1 MNGRHIAERLV
12 ERGLDPPNVE
22 PTAALYDQALAAFRR
37 STHEEPRCVW
47 WVPGRL
53 EVFGKHTDYAGGRT
67 LVAAMPRGFAV
78 VAAARDD
85 QVVHVA
91 DAGNGEDVRL
101 TPSGSAEIYSGWRHY
116 AEVVVAR
123 LARNFPGA
131 GGGAE
136 VVFASN
142 LPRASGM
149 SSSSALVVGLAT
161 ALVRLWKVASHDE
174 WRANIRAPVD
184 VAGYYACIENGLTFG
199 ALAGD
204 AGVGTHG
211 GSEDHVA
218 MSCGVAG
225 HLSAYSF
232 VPIRHLADVALPAE
246 WRFVIASSGVRAEKT
261 GSSRDAYNLLSDGT
275 AALLRLWN
283 ARESP
288 ARSLGDAT
296 GSSADAVARLRRAI
310 HRASV
315 PGWSPDALERR
326 LDHFLREDARVGAA
340 LEAFARADRE
350 GIGHLAA
357 ASQQDA
363 DALLGNQIPGTIAL
377 ARAAV
382 DHGAFAACSFGAGF
396 GGSVWALSD
405 RTSAAALADR
415 WHTATFI
422 ATPGAP
428 VTEIV

>member
-1 MNGRHIAERLV
+1 
-12 ERGLDPPNVE
+12 
-22 PTAALYDQALAAFRR
+22 
-37 STHEEPRCVW
+37 
-47 WVPGRL
+47 
-53 EVFGKHTDYAGGRT
+53 
-67 LVAAMPRGFAV
+67 
-78 VAAARDD
+78 
-85 QVVHVA
+85 
-91 DAGNGEDVRL
+91 
-101 TPSGSAEIYSGWRHY
+101 
-116 AEVVVAR
+116 
-123 LARNFPGA
+123 
-131 GGGAE
+131 
-136 VVFASN
+136 
-142 LPRASGM
+142 
-149 SSSSALVVGLAT
+149 
-161 ALVRLWKVASHDE
+161 
-174 WRANIRAPVD
+174 
-184 VAGYYACIENGLTFG
+184 
-199 ALAGD
+199 
-204 AGVGTHG
+204 
-211 GSEDHVA
+211 
-218 MSCGVAG
+218 
-225 HLSAYSF
+225 
-232 VPIRHLADVALPAE
+232 
-246 WRFVIASSGVRAEKT
+246 
-261 GSSRDAYNLLSDGT
+261 
-275 AALLRLWN
+275 WN

-363 DALLGNQIPGTIAL
+363 DALLGNQIPDTIAL

-405 RTSAAALADR
+405 RTSAATLADR